1 MRARDL
7 GFVITGTLAVLLA
20 AAPAQ
25 AQEAIAAAASGPAAE
40 PAPSED
46 IIVTAQKREQTLI
59 DVPQSVSVVSG
70 AALER
75 NQATSFQDY
84 AKLIP
89 GFQISQSNPGEARL
103 VLRGINTGGVAATVA
118 TYVDETPFGSSSG
131 QVNAAILAGEF
142 DTFDVARVEVLR
154 GPQGT
159 LYGASSLGGVV
170 KFVTAPPR
178 TDKVEARARGSIE
191 TVEGGDLSYMGSA
204 LINVP
209 LSDTLAIRGSGFYR
223 SFAGFIDSVG
233 TGGSDRAKEIN
244 DSKSYGGRIS
254 ALFTPS
260 SDVSIRLTAILQ
272 NLKTDA
278 ANVVESDPTTLRTL
292 YGRFTQSQFVPE
304 FTDIRYRLYNGT
316 ITADLGFADLTSAT
330 SYSTLKQRLRDDTT
344 VLYGSQLGLYDP
356 AAGPAAD
363 IGLDQQTN
371 VERWTQE
378 LRLSNEGPVFDWL
391 VGGYYSHEK
400 GAILQ
405 RLEVF
410 DPGTLTPT
418 AAFPPLEAALPG
430 FPLLA
435 DLFTRSTYEEFAGFA
450 NGTLHFG
457 ERFDLTFGGRYSHN
471 SQDANQGGVGP
482 LAPPA
487 LSSDSSEDVFT
498 WSVAPKVKFGD
509 HASLYARA
517 AKGFRPGGP
526 NIVPVVPPGEEQ
538 PPFTYDSDSLV
549 SYEIGFKAETADR
562 RFGIDIA
569 AFHIDWSDIQLYAQV
584 GNYGVNANGGSARS
598 NGVEF
603 TATMRPTAGLTTSV
617 NGAYTDAKL
626 TDDTSPLVGGR
637 DGDRLPFNPEWSV
650 NVNGDYEWALGGN
663 STAYVG
669 GSIRLLD
676 RQIADYD
683 AAFVAANNRQIEVP
697 SYTVIDLRAGV
708 DLGRFSIEAYVKNLG
723 NSAGKTSVVG
733 IGNFPN
739 GAVGTG
745 VIRPRTIGLTLGAG
759 F

>member
-1 MRARDL
+1 MKTRDL
-7 GFVITGTLAVLLA
+7 GFVITGALAALLA
-20 AAPAQ
+20 AAPAR
-25 AQEAIAAAASGPAAE
+25 AQEAAGATGSGRAAA

-46 IIVTAQKREQTLI
+46 IIVTAQKREQMLI
-59 DVPQSVSVVSG
+59 DVPQSVSVVTG
-70 AALER
+70 ASLER
-75 NQATSFQDY
+75 NQATTFQDY
-84 AKLIP
+84 VKLIP
-89 GFQISQSNPGEARL
+89 GLQINQSNPGEARL

-159 LYGASSLGGVV
+159 LYGASSLGGVL
-170 KFVTAPPR
+170 KFVTTAPKS
-178 TDKVEARARGSIE
+178 DKIEARARGSVE
-191 TVEGGDLSYMGSA
+191 TVDGGDLSYMGSA
-204 LINVP
+204 LLNVP

-233 TGGSDRAKEIN
+233 TGGSDIAKEIN
-244 DSKSYGGRIS
+244 DSQSYGGRVS
-254 ALFTPS
+254 ALFAPTPGF
-260 SDVSIRLTAILQ
+260 SIRLTAILQ
-272 NLKTDA
+272 DLKTDA
-278 ANVVESDPTTLRTL
+278 ANVVESDPVSMRTL
-292 YGRFTQSQFVPE
+292 YGGLTQSQFVPE

-316 ITADLGFADLTSAT
+316 ITADLGFADLTSST

-344 VLYGSQLGLYDP
+344 ILYGSQLGLYDP
-356 AAGPAAD
+356 ATGPAGD

-378 LRLSNEGPVFDWL
+378 VRLSNEGPVLDWL

-400 GAILQ
+400 GAIEQ

-418 AAFPPLEAALPG
+418 AG

-435 DLFTRSTYEEFAGFA
+435 DIFTRSRYEEFAGFA

-457 ERFDLTFGGRYSHN
+457 ERFDLTVGGRYSHN
-471 SQDANQGGVGP
+471 DQDANQGGTGL
-482 LAPPA
+482 LAPPE

-498 WSVAPKVKFGD
+498 WSVAPKVKLGQS
-509 HASLYARA
+509 ASLYARV

-526 NIVPVVPPGEEQ
+526 NIVPAVPAGEEQ
-538 PPFTYDSDSLV
+538 PPFTYDSDSLI

-562 RFGIDIA
+562 TFGIDIA
-569 AFHIDWSDIQLYAQV
+569 AFHIDWEDIQLFAQV
-584 GNYGVNANGGSARS
+584 GNYGVNANGGTAQSD
-598 NGVEF
+598 GVEF
-603 TATMRPTAGLTTSV
+603 TATLRPTPGLTASI
-617 NGAYTDAKL
+617 NGAYTDARL
-626 TDDTSPLVGGR
+626 TAATSPLVGGR
-637 DGDRLPFNPEWSV
+637 DGDRLPFTPEWSGA
-650 NVNGDYEWALGGN
+650 VNGDYEWALGGET
-663 STAYVG
+663 TAFVG

-676 RQIADYD
+676 KQIANYD
-683 AAFVAANNRQIEVP
+683 AAFVEANGRQMVLP
-697 SYTVIDLRAGV
+697 SYAVIDVRAGV
-708 DLGRFSIEAYVKNLG
+708 DLGRFSIEAYAKNLG
-723 NSAGKTSVVG
+723 NSVGRTSAAGA
-733 IGNFPN
+733 GNYPN
-739 GAVGTG
+739 GAIGTG